1 MGAQHMGAVKGML
14 ANGKKSMN
22 AWTLKPSVVS
32 FHYVEMVTITA
43 DNSLDRAR
51 SAASH

>member
-1 MGAQHMGAVKGML
+1 MI

-22 AWTLKPSVVS
+22 AWTIKPSVVS

-43 DNSLDRAR
+43 DNSLGLAIKDG
-51 SAASH
+51 ASH